1 MFCRPLKKLT
11 PSGKVLSSQK
21 MSVSE
26 LHIFRLGSQ
35 SPILQLLDKAMAEI
49 EKIMKIYLTHF
60 HAFIIIFKH
69 LCILENDMDFYSI
82 FKNGKL

>member
-11 PSGKVLSSQK
+11 PLGKVLSRQK

-35 SPILQLLDKAMAEI
+35 SPILQLLDKAMTEI
-49 EKIMKIYLTHF
+49 EKIMKNIHY
-60 HAFIIIFKH
+60 IF
-69 LCILENDMDFYSI
+69 LCIYYNRGSTVAIL
-82 FKNGKL
+82 

>member
-49 EKIMKIYLTHF
+49 EKIMKDIPY
-60 HAFIIIFKH
+60 IFSCIH
-69 LCILENDMDFYSI
+69 LNERGSTVATS
-82 FKNGKL
+82 